1 MNSSFL
7 KKAVPHLIA
16 LGVFLLVTIVYF
28 QPAFQGKV
36 VNQHD
41 LIGWKGMAQ
50 QSFEYKEKN
59 GHFPLWTNSMFS
71 GMPAY
76 NIALEGTHA
85 VSIGYIYMIMS
96 LGLPEPAQYFFIACI
111 CFYFLCMVMRIRP
124 WLAIMA
130 SLAYTYCSYY
140 AVIAGVG
147 HNSKMQAMALA
158 PAVIASLL
166 LLFER
171 KYLWGTALLAIFFG
185 LQVGT
190 QHLQISYY
198 TILIMGF
205 LTIAHVI
212 KSFKEGYIK
221 NAFIAIG
228 CAAVAGIIA
237 LGTYAVILM
246 PMQEYAKESMRGG
259 RSELSR
265 KPGDKNATAG
275 GLDKEYAFRWSY
287 GIGETLTLIAPGVYG
302 GSNGGREHSGSTAFT
317 EKMAEFGIPE
327 ENAIQMLNGYSYWG
341 DQPNTSGP
349 VYLGAV
355 ICFLFIFA
363 LIFVKSWHKWWIIP
377 AVIFGIVLAWGRHFS
392 ALNYFL
398 FDYMPFYNKFRAPS
412 MSLVIPQML
421 VPLLAAYGI
430 DKLLNAQASRE
441 DIFKKFKLSL
451 YITGGIALVLG
462 MFYFS
467 TDFKGPK
474 DNTIRDNFAQNISYQ
489 MARGQQPTPEIQ
501 QQATTMAQSMLTA
514 LSADRKSE
522 FGRDVLR
529 SLIFII
535 LAAALVWA
543 YIRNKI
549 KAVPLMIGL
558 LLLSTIDL
566 LAIDRRYMSNDNFV
580 EKDDFNAALAPNN
593 ADRQVMTDQNKPY
606 RVFDNTDE
614 GNGPFNS
621 SRASYFHNSIGGYH
635 PAKLGL
641 YNDLIEYH
649 IGNMN
654 MNVLNMLNTR
664 YFMFNDRQSGQ
675 AVAQRNPD
683 AFGPVWL
690 VKQIHF
696 VPNPDDELKALDS
709 IGLRDTVVVQDKFKT
724 AVGAQPQWDS
734 AASIQVTEYNNDK
747 IVYKSNAAGNQF
759 AVFSEIYYPRGWN
772 AFIDGKKTDYL
783 KVNYALRG
791 MAIPAGQHT
800 IEFRFEPE
808 SYTRGNTV
816 TMIASLIAF
825 ALLALAIFMQVR
837 KKKPN

>member
-16 LGVFLLVTIVYF
+16 LGIFLVVTIVYF

-41 LIGWKGMAQ
+41 IIGWKGMAQ
-50 QSFEYKEKN
+50 QSAEFKEKH
-59 GHFPLWTNSMFS
+59 GHFPLWTNSLFG

-76 NIALEGTHA
+76 NIALEGTHPIY
-85 VSIGYIYMIMS
+85 IGYIYTLLT
-96 LGLPEPAQYFFIACI
+96 LGLPEPAQYFFVACV

-130 SLAYTYCSYY
+130 ALAYTYCSYY

-166 LLFER
+166 LLYQR

-198 TILIMGF
+198 TLIVMGF
-205 LTIAHVI
+205 LTIAHLI
-212 KSFKEGYIK
+212 KSFKEGYLK
-221 NAFIAIG
+221 NAFISIAL
-228 CAAVAGIIA
+228 AAVAGVIA
-237 LGTYAVILM
+237 LGTYALILM

-259 RSELSR
+259 RSELSK

-287 GIGETLTLIAPGVYG
+287 GIGETLTLVAPGVYG
-302 GSNGGREHSGSTAFT
+302 GSNGGREHTGSTAFT
-317 EKMAEFGIPE
+317 EKMTELGVPE
-327 ENAIQMLNGYSYWG
+327 ENALQMLNGYSYWG

-355 ICFLFIFA
+355 VCFLFIFA
-363 LIFVKSWHKWWIIP
+363 LVYLRSWHNWWIIP
-377 AVIFGIVLAWGRHFS
+377 AVLFGIVLAWGRNF
-392 ALNYFL
+392 AAFNYFL

-421 VPLLAAYGI
+421 VPLLGAYAVN
-430 DKLLNAQASRE
+430 KLLNAQASRE
-441 DIFKKFKLSL
+441 DLFKKFKLSL
-451 YITGGIALVLG
+451 YITAGVALVLG
-462 MFYFS
+462 LFYFS
-467 TDFKGPK
+467 ADFKGPN
-474 DNTIRDNFAQNISYQ
+474 DNRIRDNFAQSIAYQ
-489 MARGQQPTPEIQ
+489 QARGQQPTPEMQ
-501 QQATTMAQSMLTA
+501 QQANSIAQSILSA
-514 LSADRKSE
+514 LSEDRKSE
-522 FGRDVLR
+522 FGRDVFR
-529 SLIFII
+529 SIIFIL
-535 LAAALVWA
+535 LAAALVGA
-543 YIRNKI
+543 YIKNKL
-549 KAVPLMIGL
+549 KPLPLMIGL
-558 LLLSTIDL
+558 LLLSSIDL
-566 LAIDRRYMSNDNFV
+566 LAIDRRYMSGDNFV
-580 EKDDFNAALAPNN
+580 EKDEFDLALTPNN
-593 ADRQVMTDQNKPY
+593 ADRQVMADPNKPY
-606 RVFDNTDE
+606 RVFDQTDE
-614 GNGPFNS
+614 TNGPFNS

-649 IGNMN
+649 IANMN

-664 YFMFNDRQSGQ
+664 YFLFNDPNTRQPI
-675 AVAQRNPD
+675 AQRNPD

-690 VKQIHF
+690 VKHIHF
-696 VPNPDDELKALDS
+696 VQTPDEEIKALDS
-709 IGLRDTVVVQDKFKT
+709 IGLRDTVVVQEKFK
-724 AVGAQPQWDS
+724 ASIPSQPQWDS
-734 AASIQVTEYNNDK
+734 AASIQVTEYLNDK

-772 AFIDGKKTDYL
+772 VFVDGKKSDYL

-791 MAIPAGQHT
+791 MVIPAGQHT
-800 IEFRFEPE
+800 IEFRFEPA
-808 SYTRGNTV
+808 SYTQGNTI

-825 ALLALAIFMQVR
+825 ALLAAAIFMQVR

>member
-16 LGVFLLVTIVYF
+16 LGIFLLVTIVYF

-41 LIGWKGMAQ
+41 IIGWKGMAQ
-50 QSFEYKEKN
+50 QSFEFKEKN
-59 GHFPLWTNSMFS
+59 GHFPLWTNSLFS

-85 VSIGYIYMIMS
+85 VSIGYIYMFLS

-124 WLAIMA
+124 WLAILA
-130 SLAYTYCSYY
+130 ALAYTYCSYY

-198 TILIMGF
+198 TIIVMGF
-205 LTIAHVI
+205 LTLAHLI
-212 KSFKEGYIK
+212 KSFKQGQVK
-221 NAFIAIG
+221 NAVVSSAL
-228 CAAVAGIIA
+228 AAVAGIIA

-302 GSNGGREHSGSTAFT
+302 GSNGGREHTGSTAFT
-317 EKMAEFGIPE
+317 EKLGELGIPE
-327 ENAIQMLNGYSYWG
+327 ENALAMANSYSYWG
-341 DQPNTSGP
+341 DQPNTAGP

-363 LIFVKSWHKWWIIP
+363 LVYVRSWHTWWILP
-377 AVIFGIVLAWGRHFS
+377 AVVLGIIMAWGRHLPS
-392 ALNYFL
+392 VNYFL
-398 FDYMPFYNKFRAPS
+398 FDYLPFYNKFRAPS
-412 MSLVIPQML
+412 MSLVIPQLL
-421 VPLLAAYGI
+421 VPLLGAYGI
-430 DKLLNAQASRE
+430 DKLLSSEASRDE
-441 DIFKKFKLSL
+441 LFKKFKLSL
-451 YITGGIALVLG
+451 YITAGIALILG
-462 MFYFS
+462 LFYFS
-467 TDFKGPK
+467 ADFKGPN
-474 DNTIRDNFAQNISYQ
+474 DSRIRDNFAQSIAYQ
-489 MARGQQPTPEIQ
+489 QARGQQPTPEML
-501 QQATTMAQSMLTA
+501 QQANSIAQATVAA
-514 LSADRKSE
+514 LSQDRKAA
-522 FGRDVLR
+522 FGRDVFR
-529 SLIFII
+529 SLIFIV
-535 LAAALVWA
+535 LAAALVGG

-549 KAVPLMIGL
+549 KPLPLMIGL
-558 LLLSTIDL
+558 LLLSSIDL
-566 LAIDRRYMSNDNFV
+566 IALDRRYMSSDNFV
-580 EKDDFNAALAPNN
+580 EKDEFESALAPNN
-593 ADRQVMTDQNKPY
+593 ADRQVMADQDKPF

-614 GNGPFNS
+614 SNGPFNS

-675 AVAQRNPD
+675 SVAQRNPD
-683 AFGPVWL
+683 AFGPAWF
-690 VKQIHF
+690 VKHIHY
-696 VPNPDDELKALDS
+696 VPTPDDEIKSLDS
-709 IGLRDTVVVQDKFKT
+709 IGLRDTVVIQEKFRQSVT
-724 AVGAQPQWDS
+724 AQPQWDS
-734 AASIQVTEYNNDK
+734 AATIKLAEYNNDK
-747 IVYKSNAAGNQF
+747 IVYKTNAAGNQF
-759 AVFSEIYYPRGWN
+759 AVFSEIYYPLGWN
-772 AFIDGKKTDYL
+772 VFIDGKQADYL

-791 MAIPAGQHT
+791 MVVPAGQHT
-800 IEFRFEPE
+800 IEFRFEPA
-808 SYTRGNTV
+808 SYTRGNTI

-825 ALLALAIFMQVR
+825 LLLAAAIFMEVR
-837 KKKPN
+837 KKKTN